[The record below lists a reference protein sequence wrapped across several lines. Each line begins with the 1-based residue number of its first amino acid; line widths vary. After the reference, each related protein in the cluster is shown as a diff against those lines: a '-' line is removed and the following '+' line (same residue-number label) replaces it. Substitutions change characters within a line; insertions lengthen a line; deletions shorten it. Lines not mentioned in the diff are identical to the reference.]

1 MSVKTE
7 AAEGEPVSLEI
18 AEQHPKNMSSQLPA
32 SLTLCLCL
40 AEEIAHGCVEM
51 GLVG

>member
-18 AEQHPKNMSSQLPA
+18 AEQHPKDMSSQLPA
-32 SLTLCLCL
+32 SLTSVCAWLRK
-40 AEEIAHGCVEM
+40 
-51 GLVG
+51 